1 MGVISTQ
8 QTMKPIE
15 AGALFLQVSEDPVGL
30 VILKAEKDEYTW
42 K

>member
-15 AGALFLQVSEDPVGL
+15 AGAWFLQLSQDPVGL
-30 VILKAEKDEYTW
+30 LILKVEKDEYIW